1 MDRDLL
7 EYLLPSGVDREEL
20 TNEIIPQLIGKG
32 FKKVGDLEDLEESDL
47 NGKLTQRLFIINYS
61 CTYHDMTKDSM
72 T

>member
-7 EYLLPSGVDREEL
+7 EYLLPSGVDKEEL

-47 NGKLTQRLFIINYS
+47 NGKPTQLLFVIISHMYI
-61 CTYHDMTKDSM
+61 TTKDLM
-72 T
+72 I